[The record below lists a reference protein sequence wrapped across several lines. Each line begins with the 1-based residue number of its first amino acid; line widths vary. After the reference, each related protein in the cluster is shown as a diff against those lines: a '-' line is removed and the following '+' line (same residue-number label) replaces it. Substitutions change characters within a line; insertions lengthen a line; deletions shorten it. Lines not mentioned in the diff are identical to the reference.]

1 MNYTQTQRNAML
13 KHMKWDSTLTLTKKT
28 IRKLIQDCNELQK
41 ELEKTQ
47 KALSL
52 ANSMILSGEQ
62 HSETSEKMISEA
74 LKEGNDEK
82 Y

>member
-13 KHMKWDSTLTLTKKT
+13 KHMKWDSMLTLTKKT

-41 ELEKTQ
+41 ELEKAQ

-62 HSETSEKMISEA
+62 HSKMSEKMISEA
-74 LKEGNDEK
+74 LKVGDDG
-82 Y
+82 

>member
-13 KHMKWDSTLTLTKKT
+13 KHMKRDSMLTLTKKT

-41 ELEKTQ
+41 ELHKAQ

-74 LKEGNDEK
+74 LKEGNDEGA
-82 Y
+82 